1 MNSQNVVVFS
11 RCSYTKLRRRK
22 AAALKRKYAS
32 RQRRLQFLRRQTQ
45 ERLLFAIVMSLL
57 AGSLCKTERLLW
69 SKERSSYWW
78 EFIVNKTFSRSDRL
92 DNFRMSQATFD
103 ILCDEL
109 RTSIQKVD
117 TDMRKAVPVKQR
129 VGITLWYLA
138 TNSDYRTIGHLFGVS
153 KATVCCVI
161 KEVCESI
168 VSVLLPRYISVPS
181 GDGLRAVVDGFTN
194 SLGFP
199 QCAGVVDGTHIPIV
213 SPVDYP
219 ADYFNRK
226 GFHSIIMQGMV
237 DNLGRFTDVCIGWPG
252 RVHDARVFVNSSL
265 YHRGQ
270 QGTLFPGWK
279 QTICGQ
285 DIPLLVLGDPAYPLL
300 SWLLKAYIDNG
311 SLTAQQKLFN
321 YRLSKARVVVE
332 HAYGRLKGRW
342 RCLLKRNDVMI
353 RDLPCL
359 VAACCVL
366 HNICETHHEAFNDD
380 WIQDDPNSLSN
391 SQNSQ
396 SQSNSQNSQSQA
408 TSTVLNNGKEIQLA
422 LMSYFSQ

>member
-1 MNSQNVVVFS
+1 M
-11 RCSYTKLRRRK
+11 
-22 AAALKRKYAS
+22 
-32 RQRRLQFLRRQTQ
+32 
-45 ERLLFAIVMSLL
+45 
-57 AGSLCKTERLLW
+57 
-69 SKERSSYWW
+69 
-78 EFIVNKTFSRSDRL
+78 
-92 DNFRMSQATFD
+92 
-103 ILCDEL
+103 
-109 RTSIQKVD
+109 
-117 TDMRKAVPVKQR
+117 
-129 VGITLWYLA
+129 
-138 TNSDYRTIGHLFGVS
+138 
-153 KATVCCVI
+153 CCVI

-181 GDGLRAVVDGFTN
+181 GDDLRAVVDGFTN
-194 SLGFP
+194 GLGFP

-213 SPVDYP
+213 SPVEYP

-252 RVHDARVFVNSSL
+252 RVHDACVFVNSSL

-270 QGTLFPGWK
+270 QGTLFPDWK

-342 RCLLKRNDVMI
+342 QCLLKRNDVMI
-353 RDLPCL
+353 RYYPSL

-396 SQSNSQNSQSQA
+396 SQSDSQNSQSQSDSQNSQSQSDSQNSQSQSDSQNSQSQSDSQNSQSQSDSQNSQSQSNSQNSQSQSNSQNSQSQA